1 MLPKIIP
8 PVSNDYREPSRDIP
22 GGLKAES
29 CPQFVVIGFD
39 DNRISENLEWLLDVL
54 KDKKNPR
61 GKKNPKTFD
70 ATQIQLSFYMIGA
83 SGTGMYSWKK
93 AYDLG
98 HEIGVH
104 TFSHPHGIER
114 DGALVSTK
122 LDYKA
127 HQEEIQDCV
136 QELEALGIE
145 RENIQGYR
153 QPFLQYTMHSLAAV
167 ALEGLSYDCSIE
179 EGVAFGE
186 DGRNFY
192 WPYTL
197 DTGSPGNRYFFP
209 KGHVQHILPIQGLW
223 EIPVYQLMLPDMD
236 AAIKHGLKN
245 KAGAYYSLKEKIGTD
260 RITGFDYNLWV
271 LYKFTGKEFS
281 TTLKYNLDLRLEGNR
296 CPFTF
301 GAHSDEYGAE
311 LAYRRE
317 ALVDFIDYALTKP
330 DVRIQ
335 SAANLLE
342 WLRKPA
348 KL

>member
-22 GGLKAES
+22 GGLKAED

-39 DNRISENLEWLLDVL
+39 DNGVSANIEWFLDAV
-54 KDKKNPR
+54 KEKQNPK
-61 GKKNPKTFD
+61 GKGNKKTFD
-70 ATQIQLSFYMIGA
+70 GTNIQVSFYMLG
-83 SGTGMYSWKK
+83 SHGLGMLSWKK
-93 AYDLG
+93 AFDYG
-98 HEIGVH
+98 HEVGVH
-104 TFSHPHGIER
+104 TYNHPHGVTLV
-114 DGALVSTK
+114 DGQTK
-122 LDYKA
+122 PALDYEG
-127 HQEEIQDCV
+127 HQAEIQKCII
-136 QELEALGIE
+136 ELERLGIN
-145 RENIQGYR
+145 RAFIKGYR
-153 QPFLQYTMHSLAAV
+153 QPYLEYTMHSLVAA
-167 ALEGLSYDCSIE
+167 ALEGFLYDCSIE
-179 EGVAFGE
+179 EGATEDE
-186 DGRNFY
+186 DGTNFL

-197 DTGSPGNRYFFP
+197 DNGSPGNNYFFP
-209 KGHVQHILPIQGLW
+209 EGDAQHIGQIKGLW
-223 EIPVYQLMLPDMD
+223 EIPVYHFIVPDLE
-236 AAIKHGLKN
+236 AAKKFDLKDEEGN
-245 KAGAYYSLKEKIGTD
+245 YYSLKEKIGTD

-271 LYKFTGKEFS
+271 LYGLNGKEFS